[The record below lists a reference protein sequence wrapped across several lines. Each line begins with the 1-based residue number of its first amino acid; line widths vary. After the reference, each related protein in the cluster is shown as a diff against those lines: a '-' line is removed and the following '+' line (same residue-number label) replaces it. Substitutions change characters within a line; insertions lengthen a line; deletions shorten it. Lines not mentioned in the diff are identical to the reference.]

1 MLSSDN
7 GSSSLLTPVP
17 ANNEEPTASA
27 NGDGA
32 VLTVHLADKFTRKKG
47 SGRFMYF
54 LCEVK

>member
-7 GSSSLLTPVP
+7 GSSSH
-17 ANNEEPTASA
+17 EEPTASA